1 MFDLQW
7 LLICSFRRRRG
18 HTMRKAMLIEVLHH
32 RHGWWPRRRVLQ
44 AGGLAL
50 VGMTAGIPLQGA
62 AQEALPP
69 TPQCDGG
76 KGHATPRQTA
86 GPFYTP
92 NTPQRA
98 SLLEAGTKGTPIT
111 VTGMVLNT
119 RCEPLAGALLD
130 FWQADADGV
139 YDNEGY
145 TMRGH
150 QFTDAKGQYRL
161 ETVMPGL
168 YPGRTRHL
176 HVNVQAPHGQVL
188 TTQLYFPNEAGNTRD
203 AIFDERLVMAM
214 PPSAANPI
222 ARFDFVLPG

>member
-1 MFDLQW
+1 
-7 LLICSFRRRRG
+7 
-18 HTMRKAMLIEVLHH
+18 MRSAKFVEVLN
-32 RHGWWPRRRVLQ
+32 RRNAWWPRRRVLQ

-50 VGMTAGIPLQGA
+50 VGMVAGRPGQSI
-62 AQEALPP
+62 AQEVLPP

-76 KGHATPRQTA
+76 KGRVTPRQTA

-92 NTPQRA
+92 NTPKRA
-98 SLLEAGTKGTPIT
+98 SLLEADTKGIPIT
-111 VTGMVLNT
+111 VTGIVLNT

-130 FWQADADGV
+130 FWQTDADGV

-150 QFTDAKGQYRL
+150 QFADANGQYRL

-168 YPGRTRHL
+168 YPGRTRHI
-176 HVNVQAPHGQVL
+176 HVNVQAPHGRLL
-188 TTQLYFPNEAGNTRD
+188 TTQLYFPNEAGNKRD
-203 AIFDERLVMAM
+203 SIYDERLVVTM
-214 PPSAANPI
+214 PPSSAVKPV